1 MAYFQTK
8 LYATKNLPSIVP
20 YFYSRIQELLDLA
33 ESETGGTFGHSSP
46 YFSGLADVKFEIVAI
61 DPYDGYF
68 LVNDLR

>member
-1 MAYFQTK
+1 M
-8 LYATKNLPSIVP
+8 
-20 YFYSRIQELLDLA
+20 A
-33 ESETGGTFGHSSP
+33 ESETGGTFGYSSP